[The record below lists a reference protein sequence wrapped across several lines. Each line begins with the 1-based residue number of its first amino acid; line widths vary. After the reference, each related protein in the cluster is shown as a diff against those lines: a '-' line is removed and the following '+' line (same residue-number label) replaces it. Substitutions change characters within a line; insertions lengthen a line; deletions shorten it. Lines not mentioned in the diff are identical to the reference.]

1 MSFNPE
7 PGKPAATPPMA
18 YGDAFSAAVLSPE
31 RREPVSVSGP
41 RGKSAVKRFNV
52 YRNNVTHGLVTALGE
67 IFPVISALLGAENF
81 ATVALAYVRSHP
93 PRSPLVFEYGHDF
106 ANFLHE
112 LEPLRHLPYLP
123 DVARLE
129 RAWLDA
135 YHAADAAP
143 LAADALAHIPPE
155 KLADTRFTP
164 HPAMK
169 LLASPYAVHSIFLAH
184 RPGPMPERL
193 QAGRPEAVL
202 VTRPALTVELHLV
215 HAPQWL
221 FFEQLAGGK
230 TLGDAVAAAL
240 NGQSAAEAPFDLT
253 SAIGLMIAS
262 GAFSGCG
269 IPSRIKD

>member
-1 MSFNPE
+1 MSFSPE
-7 PGKPAATPPMA
+7 PGKATSTVPVP
-18 YGDAFSAAVLSPE
+18 YGDAFSAAVLSPD
-31 RREPVSVSGP
+31 RPEPASVSGP

-67 IFPVISALLGAENF
+67 IFPATAALVGGENF
-81 ATVALAYVRSHP
+81 AAIALAFLRTHP

-106 ANFLHE
+106 ADFLQSQ
-112 LEPLRHLPYLP
+112 EPLRHLPYLP

-143 LAADALAHIPPE
+143 LAADTLARIPSD

-164 HPAMK
+164 HPAMV
-169 LLASPYAVHSIFLAH
+169 LLASPYAIHSIFIAH

-215 HAPQWL
+215 QAPQWF
-221 FFEQLAGGK
+221 FFEQLARGE
-230 TLGDAVAAAL
+230 TLGDAAAAVL
-240 NGQSAAEAPFDLT
+240 NKQSATDAPFDLA
-253 SAIGLMIAS
+253 SAIGLMITS
-262 GAFSGCG
+262 GAFSGCA
-269 IPSRIKD
+269 IPSTIKD